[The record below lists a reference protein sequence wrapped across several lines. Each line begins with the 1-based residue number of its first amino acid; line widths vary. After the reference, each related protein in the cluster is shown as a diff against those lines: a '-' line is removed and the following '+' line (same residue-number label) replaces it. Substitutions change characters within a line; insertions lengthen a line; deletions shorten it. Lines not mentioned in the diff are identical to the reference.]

1 MFCVGRQVFLIFAV
15 FVRFLAT
22 LPKLTA
28 HKKQAERALP
38 AFFSQALRAC
48 RL

>member
-1 MFCVGRQVFLIFAV
+1 MFCVGRQVFLVFAD
-15 FVRFLAT
+15 FFRILAD
-22 LPKLTA
+22 PPELTA

-38 AFFSQALRAC
+38 AFFSQAPRAY